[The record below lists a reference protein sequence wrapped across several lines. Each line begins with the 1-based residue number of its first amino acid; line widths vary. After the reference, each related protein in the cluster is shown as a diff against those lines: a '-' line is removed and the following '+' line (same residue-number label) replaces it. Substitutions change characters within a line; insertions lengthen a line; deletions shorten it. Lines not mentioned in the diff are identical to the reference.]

1 MPTTEAYR
9 AVSGIILRRLPLASN
24 FSLPNAKKPL
34 HDLGRKPNE
43 LLYLLV
49 KKPRKD
55 HAWQFPQGGQEKNET
70 ASEAALRELKEECGA
85 ELSTHLLDIKQP
97 VGIYQ
102 YQFPK
107 EFIESNKR
115 NSIGARVSFFRA
127 DWVSGQCQPDDK
139 EIVDFA
145 WLTKEEL
152 WEYVSLEYKKAIQ
165 SFL

>member
-115 NSIGARVSFFRA
+115 NSIGARVRNKKKK
-127 DWVSGQCQPDDK
+127 V
-139 EIVDFA
+139 EIVQ
-145 WLTKEEL
+145 L
-152 WEYVSLEYKKAIQ
+152 Y
-165 SFL
+165 

>member
-9 AVSGIILRRLPLASN
+9 AVSGIILRRLPLTST
-24 FSLPNAKKPL
+24 FSLPNTKKPL
-34 HDLGRKPNE
+34 HDLGRKPSE

-55 HAWQFPQGGQEKNET
+55 HAWQFPQGGQEKEET

-85 ELSTHLLDIKQP
+85 ELSMCLLDIKQP

-102 YQFPK
+102 YRFPK

-127 DWVSGQCQPDDK
+127 DWISGQCQPDDK

-152 WEYVSLEYKKAIQ
+152 WEYVSPEYKKAIQ